1 MMTTRALL
9 VLLLV
14 ALAPISVA
22 LAADAD
28 GSEPM
33 TCAITEVLECD
44 EASGCAERLP
54 QELNLPDFFLMD
66 IETMMLRQA
75 GEGEGLRETQI
86 RHHKSVDGSLLMYGG
101 EEGRAWSLVMN
112 EATGD
117 LSGGISGDGFTL
129 VLFGSCMVE

>member
-1 MMTTRALL
+1 MRPRALP
-9 VLLLV
+9 VLFLV
-14 ALAPISVA
+14 ALAPISAA
-22 LAADAD
+22 LAADFD
-28 GSEPM
+28 GSVPL
-33 TCAITEVLECD
+33 TCAITEILECD

-54 QELNLPDFFLMD
+54 QELNLPDFFRID
-66 IETMMLRQA
+66 IETMTMREV
-75 GEGEGLRETQI
+75 GEGGDLRETQV

-101 EEGRAWSLVMN
+101 EEGRGWSLVMN

>member
-1 MMTTRALL
+1 MTTRALL

-44 EASGCAERLP
+44 EASGCTERLP

-66 IETMMLRQA
+66 IETMTIREV
-75 GEGEGLRETQI
+75 GEGESLRETQI
-86 RHHKSVDGSLLMYGG
+86 RHHESVDASLLMYGG

-112 EATGD
+112 QESGE